1 MAGRMDDVWLGLGAH
16 SEWRRYFDRTWPD
29 PCGRQYLYGRVSAN
43 QKPPSSARHF
53 LRIGWLDRP
62 LIPQWQKFTRLPG
75 WPMAIPW
82 FYVHRLAIRQS
93 DGKLSAFRTACGH
106 FMLNCSLVGYTYG
119 PPLVQR
125 FAISQRDKYGQG
137 RDSGTMPVMRGEFW
151 QIDGAEQVWLM
162 SFDD

>member
-62 LIPQWQKFTRLPG
+62 LIPQWQTPGFTFTG
-75 WPMAIPW
+75 W
-82 FYVHRLAIRQS
+82 QS
-93 DGKLSAFRTACGH
+93 VNRMGSSAHSGLLVATSCF
-106 FMLNCSLVGYTYG
+106 NCSLVGYTYG

-125 FAISQRDKYGQG
+125 F
-137 RDSGTMPVMRGEFW
+137 
-151 QIDGAEQVWLM
+151 
-162 SFDD
+162 